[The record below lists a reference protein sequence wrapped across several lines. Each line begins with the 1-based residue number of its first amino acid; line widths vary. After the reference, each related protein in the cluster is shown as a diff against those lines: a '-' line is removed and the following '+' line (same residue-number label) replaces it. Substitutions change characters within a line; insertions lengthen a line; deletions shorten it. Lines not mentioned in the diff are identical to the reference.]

1 MSIDQSKIRNF
12 CIIAHIDHG
21 KSTLADRIIEK
32 TGTLTSREMQAQ
44 VLDNMDLE
52 RERGITIKSQAVRI
66 IYQAKDGEEYI
77 FNLIDTPGHVD
88 FNYEVSRSLA
98 ACDGAILVVDA
109 AQGVEAQTLANVY
122 LALDHDLDVLPVIN
136 KIDLPSARPEEVA
149 QEIED
154 VIGIEAM
161 DAPRISAK
169 TGLNIEEVL
178 EQIVTK
184 IPAPAG
190 DPKAPL
196 KALIFDA
203 LYDSY
208 KGVIVFC
215 RIKEGTV
222 KVGTKIKMMATGAE
236 DLVTEVG
243 YFGAGQFI
251 PCDELSAGMVGY
263 ITASIKNVKDT
274 RVGDTITDA
283 AEPITPE
290 KQAEIERWLAS
301 QPKHQPADSVTEK
314 RSNLLI
320 VFAESLES
328 WVLEKKVDGK
338 EITPCL
344 NRLLKEKSTLYAP
357 NVLTQVKGGR
367 SIDAQLMICSGLLPL
382 MSGTYSSLYYDNT
395 FYTLQKA
402 MRWLKHSRSYL
413 LTIDK
418 VSTWN
423 QGAVARS
430 FGTDTIISYHDF
442 KMTEAFGTHKRIGD
456 ASFFKQCREKIE
468 RGEVWKPGE
477 SVYMQFVTYSGHA
490 PFKLPNHLRT
500 ITFPASIPEKAADYM
515 TTAHYTDK
523 AIGDFVAYLKTLP
536 QYKETIVVIV
546 GDHEGLASY
555 RQELVGN
562 PACRGLVSDKQLT
575 PFIVLN
581 SPVGMRY
588 DKFMGQID
596 IYPTLL
602 NLMQLD
608 AYRWHG
614 LGQSILD
621 PRKQGVAVGSV
632 MNVEGTGSDKEV
644 ERLKEAHTVSDY
656 MLRYDWLKRLD

>member
-1 MSIDQSKIRNF
+1 MRQQLWDKTAIIFAVGIFLTFVAFDVIWCMDTTFASFSFFETYATK
-12 CIIAHIDHG
+12 IIA
-21 KSTLADRIIEK
+21 TLALA
-32 TGTLTSREMQAQ
+32 GVYALTRCRWAQ
-44 VLDNMDLE
+44 
-52 RERGITIKSQAVRI
+52 I
-66 IYQAKDGEEYI
+66 
-77 FNLIDTPGHVD
+77 
-88 FNYEVSRSLA
+88 
-98 ACDGAILVVDA
+98 VVM
-109 AQGVEAQTLANVY
+109 
-122 LALDHDLDVLPVIN
+122 ALLDVLLVANLMYFRTYYSAIPASSYLEAGNLADFKASVTDSLRWADIV
-136 KIDLPSARPEEVA
+136 LPLITIATAVMAFRYKTTKRQPLTAVLKWWAAPLAGFALLLTGVNLCKGGFHKSLRSVRQSAYLCSA
-149 QEIED
+149 
-154 VIGIEAM
+154 
-161 DAPRISAK
+161 DAP
-169 TGLNIEEVL
+169 
-178 EQIVTK
+178 
-184 IPAPAG
+184 
-190 DPKAPL
+190 
-196 KALIFDA
+196 IFSVFGCIW
-203 LYDSY
+203 YD
-208 KGVIVFC
+208 
-215 RIKEGTV
+215 
-222 KVGTKIKMMATGAE
+222 
-236 DLVTEVG
+236 
-243 YFGAGQFI
+243 
-251 PCDELSAGMVGY
+251 
-263 ITASIKNVKDT
+263 
-274 RVGDTITDA
+274 ITDA

-301 QPKHQPADSVTEK
+301 QPKHQPANSVTEK

-328 WVLEKKVDGK
+328 WVLEKKVNGK

-402 MRWLKHSRSYL
+402 MRGLKHSRSYL

-423 QGAVARS
+423 QGAVSRS

-456 ASFFKQCREKIE
+456 ASFFQQCREKIE

-490 PFKLPNHLRT
+490 PFKLPDHLRT

>member
-1 MSIDQSKIRNF
+1 MRQQLWDKTSIVFAVGIFLTFVAFDVIWCMDTTFASFSFFETYATK
-12 CIIAHIDHG
+12 IIA
-21 KSTLADRIIEK
+21 TLVLA
-32 TGTLTSREMQAQ
+32 GVYALTRCRWAQ
-44 VLDNMDLE
+44 
-52 RERGITIKSQAVRI
+52 I
-66 IYQAKDGEEYI
+66 
-77 FNLIDTPGHVD
+77 
-88 FNYEVSRSLA
+88 
-98 ACDGAILVVDA
+98 VVM
-109 AQGVEAQTLANVY
+109 
-122 LALDHDLDVLPVIN
+122 ALLDVLLVANLMYFRTYYSAIPASSYLEAGNLADFKASVTDSLRWADIV
-136 KIDLPSARPEEVA
+136 LPLITIATAVMAFRYKTTKRQPLTAVLKWWAAPLAGFALLLTGVNLCKGGFHKSLRSVRQSAYLCSA
-149 QEIED
+149 
-154 VIGIEAM
+154 
-161 DAPRISAK
+161 DAP
-169 TGLNIEEVL
+169 
-178 EQIVTK
+178 
-184 IPAPAG
+184 
-190 DPKAPL
+190 
-196 KALIFDA
+196 IFSVFGCIW
-203 LYDSY
+203 YD
-208 KGVIVFC
+208 
-215 RIKEGTV
+215 
-222 KVGTKIKMMATGAE
+222 
-236 DLVTEVG
+236 
-243 YFGAGQFI
+243 
-251 PCDELSAGMVGY
+251 
-263 ITASIKNVKDT
+263 
-274 RVGDTITDA
+274 ITDA

-402 MRWLKHSRSYL
+402 MRGLKHSRSYL

-456 ASFFKQCREKIE
+456 ASFFQQCREKIE

-490 PFKLPNHLRT
+490 PFKLPDHLRT

-632 MNVEGTGSDKEV
+632 MNVEGSGSDKEV

>member
-1 MSIDQSKIRNF
+1 MRQQLWDKTAIIFAVGIFLTFVAFDVIWCMDTTFASFSFFETYATK
-12 CIIAHIDHG
+12 IIA
-21 KSTLADRIIEK
+21 TLALA
-32 TGTLTSREMQAQ
+32 GVYALTRCRWAQ
-44 VLDNMDLE
+44 
-52 RERGITIKSQAVRI
+52 I
-66 IYQAKDGEEYI
+66 
-77 FNLIDTPGHVD
+77 
-88 FNYEVSRSLA
+88 
-98 ACDGAILVVDA
+98 VVM
-109 AQGVEAQTLANVY
+109 
-122 LALDHDLDVLPVIN
+122 ALLDVLLVANLMYFRTYYSAIPASSYLEAGNLADFKASVTDSLRWADIV
-136 KIDLPSARPEEVA
+136 LPLITIATAVMAFRYKTAKRQPLTAVLKWWAAPLAGFALLLTGVNLCKGGFHKSLRSVRQSAYLCSA
-149 QEIED
+149 
-154 VIGIEAM
+154 
-161 DAPRISAK
+161 DAP
-169 TGLNIEEVL
+169 
-178 EQIVTK
+178 
-184 IPAPAG
+184 
-190 DPKAPL
+190 
-196 KALIFDA
+196 IFSVFGCIW
-203 LYDSY
+203 YD
-208 KGVIVFC
+208 
-215 RIKEGTV
+215 
-222 KVGTKIKMMATGAE
+222 
-236 DLVTEVG
+236 
-243 YFGAGQFI
+243 
-251 PCDELSAGMVGY
+251 
-263 ITASIKNVKDT
+263 
-274 RVGDTITDA
+274 ITDA

-402 MRWLKHSRSYL
+402 MRGLKHSRSYL

-456 ASFFKQCREKIE
+456 ASFFQQCQEKIE

-490 PFKLPNHLRT
+490 PFKLPDHLRT

-562 PACRGLVSDKQLT
+562 PACHGLVSDKQLT

-621 PRKQGVAVGSV
+621 PCKQGVAVGSV

>member
-1 MSIDQSKIRNF
+1 MRQQLWDKTAIIFAVGIFLTFVAFDVIWCMDTTFASFSFFETYATK
-12 CIIAHIDHG
+12 IIA
-21 KSTLADRIIEK
+21 TLALA
-32 TGTLTSREMQAQ
+32 GVYALTRCRWAQ
-44 VLDNMDLE
+44 
-52 RERGITIKSQAVRI
+52 I
-66 IYQAKDGEEYI
+66 
-77 FNLIDTPGHVD
+77 
-88 FNYEVSRSLA
+88 
-98 ACDGAILVVDA
+98 VVM
-109 AQGVEAQTLANVY
+109 
-122 LALDHDLDVLPVIN
+122 ALLDVLLVANLMYFRTYYSAIPASSYLEAGNLADFKASVTDSLRWADIV
-136 KIDLPSARPEEVA
+136 LPLITIATAVMAFRYKTTKRQPLTAVLKWWAAPLAGFALLLTGVNLCKGGFHKSLRSVRQSAYLCSA
-149 QEIED
+149 
-154 VIGIEAM
+154 
-161 DAPRISAK
+161 DAP
-169 TGLNIEEVL
+169 
-178 EQIVTK
+178 
-184 IPAPAG
+184 
-190 DPKAPL
+190 
-196 KALIFDA
+196 IFSVFGCIW
-203 LYDSY
+203 YD
-208 KGVIVFC
+208 
-215 RIKEGTV
+215 
-222 KVGTKIKMMATGAE
+222 
-236 DLVTEVG
+236 
-243 YFGAGQFI
+243 
-251 PCDELSAGMVGY
+251 
-263 ITASIKNVKDT
+263 
-274 RVGDTITDA
+274 ITDA

-301 QPKHQPADSVTEK
+301 QPKHQPADSITEK

-402 MRWLKHSRSYL
+402 MRGLKHSRSYL

-456 ASFFKQCREKIE
+456 ASFFQQCREKIE

-490 PFKLPNHLRT
+490 PFKLPDHLRT

>member
-1 MSIDQSKIRNF
+1 MRQQLWDKTAIIFAVGIFLTFVAFDVIWCMDTTFASFSFFETYATK
-12 CIIAHIDHG
+12 IIA
-21 KSTLADRIIEK
+21 TLALA
-32 TGTLTSREMQAQ
+32 GVYALTRSRWAQ
-44 VLDNMDLE
+44 
-52 RERGITIKSQAVRI
+52 I
-66 IYQAKDGEEYI
+66 
-77 FNLIDTPGHVD
+77 
-88 FNYEVSRSLA
+88 
-98 ACDGAILVVDA
+98 VVM
-109 AQGVEAQTLANVY
+109 
-122 LALDHDLDVLPVIN
+122 ALLDVLMVANLMYFRTYYSAIPASSYLEAGNLADFKASVTDSLRWADIV
-136 KIDLPSARPEEVA
+136 LPLITIATAVMAFRSKTTKRQPLTAVLKWWAAPLAGFALLLTGVNLCKGGFHKSLRSVRQSAYLCSA
-149 QEIED
+149 
-154 VIGIEAM
+154 
-161 DAPRISAK
+161 DAP
-169 TGLNIEEVL
+169 
-178 EQIVTK
+178 
-184 IPAPAG
+184 
-190 DPKAPL
+190 
-196 KALIFDA
+196 IFSVFGCIW
-203 LYDSY
+203 YD
-208 KGVIVFC
+208 
-215 RIKEGTV
+215 
-222 KVGTKIKMMATGAE
+222 
-236 DLVTEVG
+236 
-243 YFGAGQFI
+243 
-251 PCDELSAGMVGY
+251 
-263 ITASIKNVKDT
+263 
-274 RVGDTITDA
+274 ITDA

-328 WVLEKKVDGK
+328 WVLEKEVDGK

-402 MRWLKHSRSYL
+402 MRGLKHSRSYL

-456 ASFFKQCREKIE
+456 ASFFQQCREKIE

-490 PFKLPNHLRT
+490 PFKLPDHLRT

-581 SPVGMRY
+581 SPVGMHY

-644 ERLKEAHTVSDY
+644 ERLKEAHSVSDY

>member
-1 MSIDQSKIRNF
+1 MRQQLWDKTAIVFAVGIFLTFVAFDVIWCMDTTFASFSFFETYATK
-12 CIIAHIDHG
+12 IIA
-21 KSTLADRIIEK
+21 TLALV
-32 TGTLTSREMQAQ
+32 GVYALTRCRWAQ
-44 VLDNMDLE
+44 
-52 RERGITIKSQAVRI
+52 I
-66 IYQAKDGEEYI
+66 
-77 FNLIDTPGHVD
+77 
-88 FNYEVSRSLA
+88 
-98 ACDGAILVVDA
+98 VVM
-109 AQGVEAQTLANVY
+109 
-122 LALDHDLDVLPVIN
+122 ALLDVLLVAN
-136 KIDLPSARPEEVA
+136 LMYFRTYYSAIPA
-149 QEIED
+149 SSYL
-154 VIGIEAM
+154 EAGNLADFKASVTDSLRWADIVLLLISIATAVM
-161 DAPRISAK
+161 AFRYKTTKRQPLTAVLKWWAAPLAGFALLLTGVNLCKGGFHKSLRSVRQSAYLCSADAP
-169 TGLNIEEVL
+169 
-178 EQIVTK
+178 
-184 IPAPAG
+184 
-190 DPKAPL
+190 
-196 KALIFDA
+196 IFSVFGCIW
-203 LYDSY
+203 YD
-208 KGVIVFC
+208 
-215 RIKEGTV
+215 
-222 KVGTKIKMMATGAE
+222 
-236 DLVTEVG
+236 
-243 YFGAGQFI
+243 
-251 PCDELSAGMVGY
+251 
-263 ITASIKNVKDT
+263 
-274 RVGDTITDA
+274 ITDA

-290 KQAEIERWLAS
+290 KQVEIERWLAS

-402 MRWLKHSRSYL
+402 MRGLKHSRSYL

-430 FGTDTIISYHDF
+430 FGTDTTISYHDF

-456 ASFFKQCREKIE
+456 ASFFQQCREKIE

-490 PFKLPNHLRT
+490 PFKLPDHLRT

-562 PACRGLVSDKQLT
+562 PACHGLVSDKQLT

-644 ERLKEAHTVSDY
+644 ERLKEAHSVSDY

>member
-1 MSIDQSKIRNF
+1 MRQQLWDKTAIIFAVGIFLTFVAFDVIWCMDTTFASFSFFETYATK
-12 CIIAHIDHG
+12 IIA
-21 KSTLADRIIEK
+21 TLALA
-32 TGTLTSREMQAQ
+32 GVYALTRCRWAQ
-44 VLDNMDLE
+44 
-52 RERGITIKSQAVRI
+52 I
-66 IYQAKDGEEYI
+66 
-77 FNLIDTPGHVD
+77 
-88 FNYEVSRSLA
+88 
-98 ACDGAILVVDA
+98 VVM
-109 AQGVEAQTLANVY
+109 
-122 LALDHDLDVLPVIN
+122 ALLDVLLVANLMYFRTYYSAIPASSYLEAGNLADFKASVTDSLRWADIV
-136 KIDLPSARPEEVA
+136 LPLITIATAVMAFRYKTTKRQPLTAVLKWWAAPLAGFALLLTGVNLCKGGFHKSLRSVRQSAYLCSA
-149 QEIED
+149 
-154 VIGIEAM
+154 
-161 DAPRISAK
+161 DAP
-169 TGLNIEEVL
+169 
-178 EQIVTK
+178 
-184 IPAPAG
+184 
-190 DPKAPL
+190 
-196 KALIFDA
+196 IFSVFGCIW
-203 LYDSY
+203 YD
-208 KGVIVFC
+208 
-215 RIKEGTV
+215 
-222 KVGTKIKMMATGAE
+222 
-236 DLVTEVG
+236 
-243 YFGAGQFI
+243 
-251 PCDELSAGMVGY
+251 
-263 ITASIKNVKDT
+263 
-274 RVGDTITDA
+274 ITDA

-382 MSGTYSSLYYDNT
+382 MSGTYSSLYYGNT

-402 MRWLKHSRSYL
+402 MRGLKHSRSYL

-456 ASFFKQCREKIE
+456 ASFFQQCREKIE

-490 PFKLPNHLRT
+490 PFKLPDHLRT

>member
-1 MSIDQSKIRNF
+1 MRQQLWDKTAIIFAVGIFLTFVAFDVIWCMDTTFASFSFFETYATK
-12 CIIAHIDHG
+12 IIA
-21 KSTLADRIIEK
+21 TLALA
-32 TGTLTSREMQAQ
+32 GVYALTRCRWAQ
-44 VLDNMDLE
+44 
-52 RERGITIKSQAVRI
+52 I
-66 IYQAKDGEEYI
+66 
-77 FNLIDTPGHVD
+77 
-88 FNYEVSRSLA
+88 
-98 ACDGAILVVDA
+98 VVM
-109 AQGVEAQTLANVY
+109 
-122 LALDHDLDVLPVIN
+122 ALLDVLLVANLMYFRTYYSAIPASSYLEAGNLADFKASVTDSLRWADIV
-136 KIDLPSARPEEVA
+136 LPLITIATAVMAFRYKTTKRQPLTAVLKWWAAPLAGFALLLTGVNLCKGGFHKSLRSVRQSAYLCSA
-149 QEIED
+149 
-154 VIGIEAM
+154 
-161 DAPRISAK
+161 DAP
-169 TGLNIEEVL
+169 
-178 EQIVTK
+178 
-184 IPAPAG
+184 
-190 DPKAPL
+190 
-196 KALIFDA
+196 IFSVFGCIW
-203 LYDSY
+203 YD
-208 KGVIVFC
+208 
-215 RIKEGTV
+215 
-222 KVGTKIKMMATGAE
+222 
-236 DLVTEVG
+236 
-243 YFGAGQFI
+243 
-251 PCDELSAGMVGY
+251 
-263 ITASIKNVKDT
+263 
-274 RVGDTITDA
+274 ITDA

-402 MRWLKHSRSYL
+402 MRGLKHSRSYL

-456 ASFFKQCREKIE
+456 ASFFQQCREKIE

-490 PFKLPNHLRT
+490 PFKLPDHLRT

-588 DKFMGQID
+588 DKFLGQID

-602 NLMQLD
+602 DLMQLD

>member
-1 MSIDQSKIRNF
+1 MRQQLWDKTAIIFAVGIFLTFVAFDVIWCMDTTFASFSFFETYATK
-12 CIIAHIDHG
+12 IIA
-21 KSTLADRIIEK
+21 TLALA
-32 TGTLTSREMQAQ
+32 GVYALTRCRWAQ
-44 VLDNMDLE
+44 
-52 RERGITIKSQAVRI
+52 I
-66 IYQAKDGEEYI
+66 
-77 FNLIDTPGHVD
+77 
-88 FNYEVSRSLA
+88 
-98 ACDGAILVVDA
+98 VVM
-109 AQGVEAQTLANVY
+109 
-122 LALDHDLDVLPVIN
+122 ALLDVLLVANLMYFRTYYSAIPASSYLEAGNLADFKASVTDSLRWADIV
-136 KIDLPSARPEEVA
+136 LPLITIATAVMAFRYKTTKRQPLTAVLKWWAAPLAGFALLLTGVNLCKGGFHKSLRSVRQSAYLCSA
-149 QEIED
+149 
-154 VIGIEAM
+154 
-161 DAPRISAK
+161 DAP
-169 TGLNIEEVL
+169 
-178 EQIVTK
+178 
-184 IPAPAG
+184 
-190 DPKAPL
+190 
-196 KALIFDA
+196 IFSVFGCIW
-203 LYDSY
+203 YD
-208 KGVIVFC
+208 
-215 RIKEGTV
+215 
-222 KVGTKIKMMATGAE
+222 
-236 DLVTEVG
+236 
-243 YFGAGQFI
+243 
-251 PCDELSAGMVGY
+251 
-263 ITASIKNVKDT
+263 
-274 RVGDTITDA
+274 ITDA

-402 MRWLKHSRSYL
+402 MRGLKHSRSYL

-430 FGTDTIISYHDF
+430 FGTDTIISYHD
-442 KMTEAFGTHKRIGD
+442 KRIGD
-456 ASFFKQCREKIE
+456 ASFFQQCREKIE

-490 PFKLPNHLRT
+490 PFKLPDHLRT

>member
-1 MSIDQSKIRNF
+1 MRQQLWDKTAITFAVGIFLTFVAFDVIWCMDTTFASFSFFETYATK
-12 CIIAHIDHG
+12 IIA
-21 KSTLADRIIEK
+21 TLALA
-32 TGTLTSREMQAQ
+32 GVYALTRCRWAQ
-44 VLDNMDLE
+44 
-52 RERGITIKSQAVRI
+52 I
-66 IYQAKDGEEYI
+66 
-77 FNLIDTPGHVD
+77 
-88 FNYEVSRSLA
+88 
-98 ACDGAILVVDA
+98 VVM
-109 AQGVEAQTLANVY
+109 
-122 LALDHDLDVLPVIN
+122 ALLDVLLVANLMYFRTYYSAIPASSYLEAGNLADFKASVTDSLRWADIV
-136 KIDLPSARPEEVA
+136 LPLITIATAVMAFRPKATKRQPLTAVLKWWAAPLAGFALLLTGVNLCKGGFHKSLRSVRQSAYLCSA
-149 QEIED
+149 
-154 VIGIEAM
+154 
-161 DAPRISAK
+161 DAP
-169 TGLNIEEVL
+169 
-178 EQIVTK
+178 
-184 IPAPAG
+184 
-190 DPKAPL
+190 
-196 KALIFDA
+196 IFSVFGCIW
-203 LYDSY
+203 YD
-208 KGVIVFC
+208 
-215 RIKEGTV
+215 
-222 KVGTKIKMMATGAE
+222 
-236 DLVTEVG
+236 
-243 YFGAGQFI
+243 
-251 PCDELSAGMVGY
+251 
-263 ITASIKNVKDT
+263 
-274 RVGDTITDA
+274 ITDA

-402 MRWLKHSRSYL
+402 MRGLKHSRSYL

-456 ASFFKQCREKIE
+456 ASFFQQCREKIE

-490 PFKLPNHLRT
+490 PFKLPDHLRT

-555 RQELVGN
+555 RQELVEN

>member
-1 MSIDQSKIRNF
+1 MKQQLWDKTAIIFAVGIFLTFVAFDVIWCMDTTFASFSFFETYATK
-12 CIIAHIDHG
+12 IIA
-21 KSTLADRIIEK
+21 TLALA
-32 TGTLTSREMQAQ
+32 GVYALTRCRWAQ
-44 VLDNMDLE
+44 
-52 RERGITIKSQAVRI
+52 I
-66 IYQAKDGEEYI
+66 
-77 FNLIDTPGHVD
+77 
-88 FNYEVSRSLA
+88 
-98 ACDGAILVVDA
+98 VVM
-109 AQGVEAQTLANVY
+109 
-122 LALDHDLDVLPVIN
+122 ALLDVLLVANLMYFRTYYSAIPASSYLEAGNLADFKASVTDSLRWADIV
-136 KIDLPSARPEEVA
+136 LPLITIATAVMAFRYKTTKRQALTAVLKWWAAPLAGFALLLTGVNLCKGGFHKSLRSVRQSAYLCSA
-149 QEIED
+149 
-154 VIGIEAM
+154 
-161 DAPRISAK
+161 DAP
-169 TGLNIEEVL
+169 
-178 EQIVTK
+178 
-184 IPAPAG
+184 
-190 DPKAPL
+190 
-196 KALIFDA
+196 IFSVFGCIW
-203 LYDSY
+203 YD
-208 KGVIVFC
+208 
-215 RIKEGTV
+215 
-222 KVGTKIKMMATGAE
+222 
-236 DLVTEVG
+236 
-243 YFGAGQFI
+243 
-251 PCDELSAGMVGY
+251 
-263 ITASIKNVKDT
+263 
-274 RVGDTITDA
+274 ITDA

-402 MRWLKHSRSYL
+402 MRGLKHSRSYL

-456 ASFFKQCREKIE
+456 ASFFQQCREKIE

-490 PFKLPNHLRT
+490 PFKLPDHLRT

>member
-1 MSIDQSKIRNF
+1 MRQQLWDKTAIIFAVGIFLTFVAFDVIWCMDTTFASFSFFETYATK
-12 CIIAHIDHG
+12 IIA
-21 KSTLADRIIEK
+21 TLALA
-32 TGTLTSREMQAQ
+32 GVYALTRCRWAQ
-44 VLDNMDLE
+44 
-52 RERGITIKSQAVRI
+52 I
-66 IYQAKDGEEYI
+66 
-77 FNLIDTPGHVD
+77 
-88 FNYEVSRSLA
+88 
-98 ACDGAILVVDA
+98 VVM
-109 AQGVEAQTLANVY
+109 
-122 LALDHDLDVLPVIN
+122 ALLDVLLVAN
-136 KIDLPSARPEEVA
+136 LMYFRTYYSAIPA
-149 QEIED
+149 SSYL
-154 VIGIEAM
+154 EAGNLADFKASVTDSLRWADIVM
-161 DAPRISAK
+161 PLITIATAVMAFRYKTTKRQPLTAVLKWWAAPLAGFALLLTGVNLCKGGFHKSLRSVRQSAYLCSADAP
-169 TGLNIEEVL
+169 
-178 EQIVTK
+178 
-184 IPAPAG
+184 
-190 DPKAPL
+190 
-196 KALIFDA
+196 IFSVFGCIW
-203 LYDSY
+203 YD
-208 KGVIVFC
+208 
-215 RIKEGTV
+215 
-222 KVGTKIKMMATGAE
+222 
-236 DLVTEVG
+236 
-243 YFGAGQFI
+243 
-251 PCDELSAGMVGY
+251 
-263 ITASIKNVKDT
+263 
-274 RVGDTITDA
+274 ITDA

-402 MRWLKHSRSYL
+402 MRGLKHSRSYL

-456 ASFFKQCREKIE
+456 ASFFQQCREKIE
-468 RGEVWKPGE
+468 CGEVWKPGE

-490 PFKLPNHLRT
+490 PFKLPDHLRT
-500 ITFPASIPEKAADYM
+500 ITFPASIPEKVADYM

-581 SPVGMRY
+581 SPVGMRH

>member
-1 MSIDQSKIRNF
+1 MRQQLWDKTAIIFAVGIFLTFVAFDVIWCMDTTFASFSFFETYATK
-12 CIIAHIDHG
+12 IIA
-21 KSTLADRIIEK
+21 TLALA
-32 TGTLTSREMQAQ
+32 GVYALTRSRWAQ
-44 VLDNMDLE
+44 
-52 RERGITIKSQAVRI
+52 I
-66 IYQAKDGEEYI
+66 
-77 FNLIDTPGHVD
+77 
-88 FNYEVSRSLA
+88 
-98 ACDGAILVVDA
+98 VVM
-109 AQGVEAQTLANVY
+109 
-122 LALDHDLDVLPVIN
+122 ALLDVLLVANLMYFRTYYSAIPASSYLEAGNLADFKASVTDSLRWADIV
-136 KIDLPSARPEEVA
+136 LPLITIATAVMAFRSKTTKRQPLTAVLKWWAAPLAGFALLLTGVNLCKGGFHKSLCSVRQSAYLCSA
-149 QEIED
+149 
-154 VIGIEAM
+154 
-161 DAPRISAK
+161 DAP
-169 TGLNIEEVL
+169 
-178 EQIVTK
+178 
-184 IPAPAG
+184 
-190 DPKAPL
+190 
-196 KALIFDA
+196 IFSVFGCIW
-203 LYDSY
+203 YD
-208 KGVIVFC
+208 
-215 RIKEGTV
+215 
-222 KVGTKIKMMATGAE
+222 
-236 DLVTEVG
+236 
-243 YFGAGQFI
+243 
-251 PCDELSAGMVGY
+251 
-263 ITASIKNVKDT
+263 
-274 RVGDTITDA
+274 ITDA

-344 NRLLKEKSTLYAP
+344 NSLLKEKSTLYAP

-367 SIDAQLMICSGLLPL
+367 SIDAQLIICSGLLPL

-402 MRWLKHSRSYL
+402 MRGLKHSRSYL

-456 ASFFKQCREKIE
+456 ASFFQQCREKIE

-490 PFKLPNHLRT
+490 PFKLPDHLRT

>member
-1 MSIDQSKIRNF
+1 MRQQLWDKTAIIFAVGIFLTFVAFDVIWCMDTTFASFSFFETYATK
-12 CIIAHIDHG
+12 IIA
-21 KSTLADRIIEK
+21 TLALA
-32 TGTLTSREMQAQ
+32 GVYALTRCRWAQ
-44 VLDNMDLE
+44 
-52 RERGITIKSQAVRI
+52 I
-66 IYQAKDGEEYI
+66 
-77 FNLIDTPGHVD
+77 
-88 FNYEVSRSLA
+88 
-98 ACDGAILVVDA
+98 VVM
-109 AQGVEAQTLANVY
+109 
-122 LALDHDLDVLPVIN
+122 ALLDVLLVANLMYFRTYYSAIPASSYLEAGNLADFKASVTDSLRWADIV
-136 KIDLPSARPEEVA
+136 LPLITIATAVMAFRYKTTKRQPLTAVLKWWAAPLAGFALLLTGVNLCKGGFHKSLRSVRQSAYLCSA
-149 QEIED
+149 
-154 VIGIEAM
+154 
-161 DAPRISAK
+161 DAP
-169 TGLNIEEVL
+169 
-178 EQIVTK
+178 
-184 IPAPAG
+184 
-190 DPKAPL
+190 
-196 KALIFDA
+196 IFSVFGCIW
-203 LYDSY
+203 YD
-208 KGVIVFC
+208 
-215 RIKEGTV
+215 
-222 KVGTKIKMMATGAE
+222 
-236 DLVTEVG
+236 
-243 YFGAGQFI
+243 
-251 PCDELSAGMVGY
+251 
-263 ITASIKNVKDT
+263 
-274 RVGDTITDA
+274 ITDA

-402 MRWLKHSRSYL
+402 MRGLKHSRSYL

-456 ASFFKQCREKIE
+456 ASFFQQCREKIE

-490 PFKLPNHLRT
+490 PFKLPDHLRT

-562 PACRGLVSDKQLT
+562 PACRRLVSDKQLT

>member
-1 MSIDQSKIRNF
+1 MRQQLWDKTAIIFAVGIFLTFVAFDVIWCMDTTFASFSFFETYATK
-12 CIIAHIDHG
+12 IIA
-21 KSTLADRIIEK
+21 TLALA
-32 TGTLTSREMQAQ
+32 GVYALTRCRWAQ
-44 VLDNMDLE
+44 
-52 RERGITIKSQAVRI
+52 I
-66 IYQAKDGEEYI
+66 
-77 FNLIDTPGHVD
+77 
-88 FNYEVSRSLA
+88 
-98 ACDGAILVVDA
+98 VVM
-109 AQGVEAQTLANVY
+109 
-122 LALDHDLDVLPVIN
+122 ALLDVLLVANLMYFRTYYSAIPASSYLEAGNLADFKASVTDSLRWADIV
-136 KIDLPSARPEEVA
+136 LPLITIATAVMAFRYKTTKRQPLTAVLKWWAAPLAGFALLLTGVNLCKGGFHKSLRSVRQSAYLCSA
-149 QEIED
+149 
-154 VIGIEAM
+154 
-161 DAPRISAK
+161 DAP
-169 TGLNIEEVL
+169 
-178 EQIVTK
+178 
-184 IPAPAG
+184 
-190 DPKAPL
+190 
-196 KALIFDA
+196 IFSVFGCIW
-203 LYDSY
+203 YD
-208 KGVIVFC
+208 
-215 RIKEGTV
+215 
-222 KVGTKIKMMATGAE
+222 
-236 DLVTEVG
+236 
-243 YFGAGQFI
+243 
-251 PCDELSAGMVGY
+251 
-263 ITASIKNVKDT
+263 
-274 RVGDTITDA
+274 ITDA

-328 WVLEKKVDGK
+328 WVLEKKVNGK

-395 FYTLQKA
+395 FYTIQKA
-402 MRWLKHSRSYL
+402 MRGLKHSRSYL

-456 ASFFKQCREKIE
+456 ASFFQQCREKIE

-490 PFKLPNHLRT
+490 PFKLPDHLRT

-555 RQELVGN
+555 RQELVDN

-581 SPVGMRY
+581 SPIGMRY

>member
-1 MSIDQSKIRNF
+1 MRQQLWDKTAIIFAVGIFLTFVAFDVIWCMDTTFASFSFFETYATK
-12 CIIAHIDHG
+12 IIA
-21 KSTLADRIIEK
+21 TLALA
-32 TGTLTSREMQAQ
+32 GVYALTRCRWAQ
-44 VLDNMDLE
+44 
-52 RERGITIKSQAVRI
+52 I
-66 IYQAKDGEEYI
+66 
-77 FNLIDTPGHVD
+77 
-88 FNYEVSRSLA
+88 
-98 ACDGAILVVDA
+98 VVM
-109 AQGVEAQTLANVY
+109 
-122 LALDHDLDVLPVIN
+122 ALLDVLLVANLMYFRTYYSAIPASSYLEAGNLADFKASVTDSLRWADIV
-136 KIDLPSARPEEVA
+136 LPLITIATAVMAFRYKTTKRQPLTAVLKWWAAPLAGFALLLTGVNLCKGGFHKSLRSVRQSAYLCSA
-149 QEIED
+149 
-154 VIGIEAM
+154 
-161 DAPRISAK
+161 DAP
-169 TGLNIEEVL
+169 
-178 EQIVTK
+178 
-184 IPAPAG
+184 
-190 DPKAPL
+190 
-196 KALIFDA
+196 IFSVFGCIW
-203 LYDSY
+203 YD
-208 KGVIVFC
+208 
-215 RIKEGTV
+215 
-222 KVGTKIKMMATGAE
+222 
-236 DLVTEVG
+236 
-243 YFGAGQFI
+243 
-251 PCDELSAGMVGY
+251 
-263 ITASIKNVKDT
+263 
-274 RVGDTITDA
+274 ITDA

-301 QPKHQPADSVTEK
+301 QPKHQPADSITEK

-402 MRWLKHSRSYL
+402 MRGLKHSRSYL

-456 ASFFKQCREKIE
+456 ASFFQQCREKIE

-477 SVYMQFVTYSGHA
+477 SVYMQFITYSGHA
-490 PFKLPNHLRT
+490 PFKLPDHLRT

>member
-1 MSIDQSKIRNF
+1 MRQQLWDKTAIIFAVGIFLTFVAFDVIWCMDTTFASFSFFETYATK
-12 CIIAHIDHG
+12 IIA
-21 KSTLADRIIEK
+21 TLALA
-32 TGTLTSREMQAQ
+32 GVYALTRCRWAQ
-44 VLDNMDLE
+44 
-52 RERGITIKSQAVRI
+52 I
-66 IYQAKDGEEYI
+66 
-77 FNLIDTPGHVD
+77 
-88 FNYEVSRSLA
+88 
-98 ACDGAILVVDA
+98 VVM
-109 AQGVEAQTLANVY
+109 
-122 LALDHDLDVLPVIN
+122 ALLDVLLVANLMYFRTYYSAIPASSYLEAGNLADFKASVTDSLRWADIV
-136 KIDLPSARPEEVA
+136 LPLITIATAVMAFRYKTTKRQPLTAVLKWWAAPLAGFALLLTGVNLCKGGFHKSLRSVRQSAYLCSA
-149 QEIED
+149 
-154 VIGIEAM
+154 
-161 DAPRISAK
+161 DAP
-169 TGLNIEEVL
+169 
-178 EQIVTK
+178 
-184 IPAPAG
+184 
-190 DPKAPL
+190 
-196 KALIFDA
+196 IFSVFGCIW
-203 LYDSY
+203 YD
-208 KGVIVFC
+208 
-215 RIKEGTV
+215 
-222 KVGTKIKMMATGAE
+222 
-236 DLVTEVG
+236 
-243 YFGAGQFI
+243 
-251 PCDELSAGMVGY
+251 
-263 ITASIKNVKDT
+263 
-274 RVGDTITDA
+274 ITDA

-382 MSGTYSSLYYDNT
+382 MSGTYSSLYDDNT

-402 MRWLKHSRSYL
+402 MRGLKHSRSYL

-456 ASFFKQCREKIE
+456 ASFFQQCREKIE

-490 PFKLPNHLRT
+490 PFKLPDHLRT

>member
-1 MSIDQSKIRNF
+1 MRQQLWDKTAIIFAVGIFLTFVAFDVIWCMDTTFASFSFFETYATK
-12 CIIAHIDHG
+12 IIA
-21 KSTLADRIIEK
+21 TLALA
-32 TGTLTSREMQAQ
+32 GVYALTRSRWAQ
-44 VLDNMDLE
+44 IVFM
-52 RERGITIKSQAVRI
+52 
-66 IYQAKDGEEYI
+66 
-77 FNLIDTPGHVD
+77 
-88 FNYEVSRSLA
+88 
-98 ACDGAILVVDA
+98 
-109 AQGVEAQTLANVY
+109 
-122 LALDHDLDVLPVIN
+122 ALLDVLLVANLMYFRTYYSAIPASSYLEADNLADFKASVTDSLRWADIV
-136 KIDLPSARPEEVA
+136 LPLITIATAVMAFRYKTTKRQPLTAVLKWWAAPLAGFALLLTGVNLCKGGFHKSLRSVRQSAYLCSA
-149 QEIED
+149 
-154 VIGIEAM
+154 
-161 DAPRISAK
+161 DAP
-169 TGLNIEEVL
+169 
-178 EQIVTK
+178 
-184 IPAPAG
+184 
-190 DPKAPL
+190 
-196 KALIFDA
+196 IFSVFGCIW
-203 LYDSY
+203 YD
-208 KGVIVFC
+208 
-215 RIKEGTV
+215 
-222 KVGTKIKMMATGAE
+222 
-236 DLVTEVG
+236 
-243 YFGAGQFI
+243 
-251 PCDELSAGMVGY
+251 
-263 ITASIKNVKDT
+263 
-274 RVGDTITDA
+274 ITDA

-290 KQAEIERWLAS
+290 KQAEIERWLTS
-301 QPKHQPADSVTEK
+301 QPEHQPADSVTEK

-402 MRWLKHSRSYL
+402 MRGLKHSRSYL

-456 ASFFKQCREKIE
+456 ASFFQQCREKIE

-490 PFKLPNHLRT
+490 PFKLPDHLRT
-500 ITFPASIPEKAADYM
+500 ITFPASIPEKAADYI

-536 QYKETIVVIV
+536 QYKKTIVVIV

>member
-1 MSIDQSKIRNF
+1 MRQQLWDKTAIVFAVGIFLTFVAFDVIWCMDTTFASFSFFETYATK
-12 CIIAHIDHG
+12 IIA
-21 KSTLADRIIEK
+21 TLALA
-32 TGTLTSREMQAQ
+32 GVYALTRCRWAQ
-44 VLDNMDLE
+44 
-52 RERGITIKSQAVRI
+52 I
-66 IYQAKDGEEYI
+66 
-77 FNLIDTPGHVD
+77 
-88 FNYEVSRSLA
+88 
-98 ACDGAILVVDA
+98 VVM
-109 AQGVEAQTLANVY
+109 
-122 LALDHDLDVLPVIN
+122 ALLDVLLVANLMYFRTYYSAILASSYLEAGN
-136 KIDLPSARPEEVA
+136 LADFKASVTDSLRWADIVLPLISIATAVMAFRYKTTKRQPLTAVLKWWAAPLAGFALLLTGVNLCKGGFHKSLRSVRQSAYLCSA
-149 QEIED
+149 
-154 VIGIEAM
+154 
-161 DAPRISAK
+161 DAP
-169 TGLNIEEVL
+169 
-178 EQIVTK
+178 
-184 IPAPAG
+184 
-190 DPKAPL
+190 
-196 KALIFDA
+196 IFSVFGCIW
-203 LYDSY
+203 YD
-208 KGVIVFC
+208 
-215 RIKEGTV
+215 
-222 KVGTKIKMMATGAE
+222 
-236 DLVTEVG
+236 
-243 YFGAGQFI
+243 
-251 PCDELSAGMVGY
+251 
-263 ITASIKNVKDT
+263 
-274 RVGDTITDA
+274 ITDA

-402 MRWLKHSRSYL
+402 MRGLKHSRSYL

-456 ASFFKQCREKIE
+456 ASFFQQCREKIE

-490 PFKLPNHLRT
+490 PFKLPDHLRT

>member
-1 MSIDQSKIRNF
+1 MRQQLWDKTAIIFAVGIFLTFVAFDVIWCMDTTFASFSFFETYATK
-12 CIIAHIDHG
+12 IIA
-21 KSTLADRIIEK
+21 TLALA
-32 TGTLTSREMQAQ
+32 GVYALTRCRWAQ
-44 VLDNMDLE
+44 
-52 RERGITIKSQAVRI
+52 I
-66 IYQAKDGEEYI
+66 
-77 FNLIDTPGHVD
+77 
-88 FNYEVSRSLA
+88 
-98 ACDGAILVVDA
+98 VVM
-109 AQGVEAQTLANVY
+109 
-122 LALDHDLDVLPVIN
+122 ALLDVLLVAN
-136 KIDLPSARPEEVA
+136 LMYFRTYYSAIPA
-149 QEIED
+149 SSYL
-154 VIGIEAM
+154 EAGNLADFKASVTDSLRWADIVM
-161 DAPRISAK
+161 PLITIATAVMAFRYKTTKRQPLTAVLKWWAAPLAGFALLLTGVNLCKGGFHKSLRSVRQSAYLCSADAP
-169 TGLNIEEVL
+169 
-178 EQIVTK
+178 
-184 IPAPAG
+184 
-190 DPKAPL
+190 
-196 KALIFDA
+196 IFSVFGCIW
-203 LYDSY
+203 YD
-208 KGVIVFC
+208 
-215 RIKEGTV
+215 
-222 KVGTKIKMMATGAE
+222 
-236 DLVTEVG
+236 
-243 YFGAGQFI
+243 
-251 PCDELSAGMVGY
+251 
-263 ITASIKNVKDT
+263 
-274 RVGDTITDA
+274 ITDA
-283 AEPITPE
+283 VEPITPE

-402 MRWLKHSRSYL
+402 MRGLKHSRSYL

-456 ASFFKQCREKIE
+456 ASFFQQCREKIE

-490 PFKLPNHLRT
+490 PFKLPDHLRT

-555 RQELVGN
+555 RQELVDN

>member
-1 MSIDQSKIRNF
+1 MRQQLWDKTAIIFAVGIFLTFVAFDVIWCMDTTFASFSFFETYATK
-12 CIIAHIDHG
+12 IIA
-21 KSTLADRIIEK
+21 TLALA
-32 TGTLTSREMQAQ
+32 GVYALTRCRWAQ
-44 VLDNMDLE
+44 
-52 RERGITIKSQAVRI
+52 I
-66 IYQAKDGEEYI
+66 
-77 FNLIDTPGHVD
+77 
-88 FNYEVSRSLA
+88 
-98 ACDGAILVVDA
+98 VVM
-109 AQGVEAQTLANVY
+109 
-122 LALDHDLDVLPVIN
+122 ALLDVLLVANLMYFRTYYSAIPASSYLEAGNLADFKASVTDSLRWADIV
-136 KIDLPSARPEEVA
+136 LPLITIATAVMAFRYKTTKRQPLTAVLKWWAAPLAGFALLLTGVNLCKGGFHKSLRSVRQSAYLCSA
-149 QEIED
+149 
-154 VIGIEAM
+154 
-161 DAPRISAK
+161 DAP
-169 TGLNIEEVL
+169 
-178 EQIVTK
+178 
-184 IPAPAG
+184 
-190 DPKAPL
+190 
-196 KALIFDA
+196 IFSIFGCIW
-203 LYDSY
+203 YD
-208 KGVIVFC
+208 
-215 RIKEGTV
+215 
-222 KVGTKIKMMATGAE
+222 
-236 DLVTEVG
+236 
-243 YFGAGQFI
+243 
-251 PCDELSAGMVGY
+251 
-263 ITASIKNVKDT
+263 
-274 RVGDTITDA
+274 ITDA

-328 WVLEKKVDGK
+328 WVLEKEVDGK

-402 MRWLKHSRSYL
+402 MRGLKHSRSYL

-456 ASFFKQCREKIE
+456 ASFFQQCREKIE
-468 RGEVWKPGE
+468 RSEVWKPGE

-490 PFKLPNHLRT
+490 PFKLPDHLRT

-555 RQELVGN
+555 RQELVSN

>member
-1 MSIDQSKIRNF
+1 MRQQLWDKTAIIFAVGIFLTFVAFDVIWCMDTTFASFSFFETYATK
-12 CIIAHIDHG
+12 IIA
-21 KSTLADRIIEK
+21 TLALA
-32 TGTLTSREMQAQ
+32 GVYALTRCRWAQ
-44 VLDNMDLE
+44 
-52 RERGITIKSQAVRI
+52 I
-66 IYQAKDGEEYI
+66 
-77 FNLIDTPGHVD
+77 
-88 FNYEVSRSLA
+88 
-98 ACDGAILVVDA
+98 VVM
-109 AQGVEAQTLANVY
+109 
-122 LALDHDLDVLPVIN
+122 ALLDVLLVANLMYFRTYYSAIPASSYLEAGNLADFKASVTDSLRWADIV
-136 KIDLPSARPEEVA
+136 LPLITIATAVMAFRYKTTKRQPLTAVLKWWAAPLAGFALLLTGVNLCKGGFHKSLRSVRQSAYLCSA
-149 QEIED
+149 
-154 VIGIEAM
+154 
-161 DAPRISAK
+161 DAP
-169 TGLNIEEVL
+169 
-178 EQIVTK
+178 
-184 IPAPAG
+184 
-190 DPKAPL
+190 
-196 KALIFDA
+196 IFSVFGCIW
-203 LYDSY
+203 YD
-208 KGVIVFC
+208 
-215 RIKEGTV
+215 
-222 KVGTKIKMMATGAE
+222 
-236 DLVTEVG
+236 
-243 YFGAGQFI
+243 
-251 PCDELSAGMVGY
+251 
-263 ITASIKNVKDT
+263 
-274 RVGDTITDA
+274 ITDA

-328 WVLEKKVDGK
+328 WVLEKKVNGK

-402 MRWLKHSRSYL
+402 MRGLKHSRSYL

-456 ASFFKQCREKIE
+456 ASFFQQCREKIE

-490 PFKLPNHLRT
+490 PFKLPDHLRT
-500 ITFPASIPEKAADYM
+500 ITFPASIPEKAADYI

-644 ERLKEAHTVSDY
+644 ERLKEAGTVSDY

>member
-1 MSIDQSKIRNF
+1 MRQQLWDKTAIIFAVGIFLTFVAFDVIWCMDTTFASFSFFETYATK
-12 CIIAHIDHG
+12 IIA
-21 KSTLADRIIEK
+21 TLALA
-32 TGTLTSREMQAQ
+32 GVYALTRCRWAQ
-44 VLDNMDLE
+44 
-52 RERGITIKSQAVRI
+52 I
-66 IYQAKDGEEYI
+66 
-77 FNLIDTPGHVD
+77 
-88 FNYEVSRSLA
+88 
-98 ACDGAILVVDA
+98 VVM
-109 AQGVEAQTLANVY
+109 
-122 LALDHDLDVLPVIN
+122 ALLDVLLVAN
-136 KIDLPSARPEEVA
+136 LMYFRTYYSAIPA
-149 QEIED
+149 SSYL
-154 VIGIEAM
+154 EAGNLADFKASVTDSLRWADIVLLLISIATAVM
-161 DAPRISAK
+161 AFRYKTTKRQPLTAVLKWWAAPLAGFALLLTGVNLCKGGFHKSLRSVRQSAYLCSADAP
-169 TGLNIEEVL
+169 
-178 EQIVTK
+178 
-184 IPAPAG
+184 
-190 DPKAPL
+190 
-196 KALIFDA
+196 IFSVFGCIW
-203 LYDSY
+203 YD
-208 KGVIVFC
+208 
-215 RIKEGTV
+215 
-222 KVGTKIKMMATGAE
+222 
-236 DLVTEVG
+236 
-243 YFGAGQFI
+243 
-251 PCDELSAGMVGY
+251 
-263 ITASIKNVKDT
+263 
-274 RVGDTITDA
+274 ITDA

-290 KQAEIERWLAS
+290 KQVEIERWLAS

-328 WVLEKKVDGK
+328 WVLEKEVDGK

-402 MRWLKHSRSYL
+402 MRGLKHSRSYL

-456 ASFFKQCREKIE
+456 ASFFQQCREKIE

-602 NLMQLD
+602 DLMQLD

>member
-1 MSIDQSKIRNF
+1 MRQQLWDKTAIIFAVGIFLTFVAFDVIWCMDTTFASFSFFETYATK
-12 CIIAHIDHG
+12 IIA
-21 KSTLADRIIEK
+21 TLALA
-32 TGTLTSREMQAQ
+32 GVYALTRCRWAQ
-44 VLDNMDLE
+44 
-52 RERGITIKSQAVRI
+52 I
-66 IYQAKDGEEYI
+66 
-77 FNLIDTPGHVD
+77 
-88 FNYEVSRSLA
+88 
-98 ACDGAILVVDA
+98 VVM
-109 AQGVEAQTLANVY
+109 
-122 LALDHDLDVLPVIN
+122 ALLDVLLVANLMYFRTYYSAIPASSYLEAGNLADFKASVTDSLRWADIV
-136 KIDLPSARPEEVA
+136 LPLITIATAVMAFRYKTTKRQPLTAVLKWWAAPLAGFALLLTGVNLCKGGFHKSLRSVRQSAYLCSA
-149 QEIED
+149 
-154 VIGIEAM
+154 
-161 DAPRISAK
+161 DAP
-169 TGLNIEEVL
+169 
-178 EQIVTK
+178 
-184 IPAPAG
+184 
-190 DPKAPL
+190 
-196 KALIFDA
+196 IFSVFGCIW
-203 LYDSY
+203 YD
-208 KGVIVFC
+208 
-215 RIKEGTV
+215 
-222 KVGTKIKMMATGAE
+222 
-236 DLVTEVG
+236 
-243 YFGAGQFI
+243 
-251 PCDELSAGMVGY
+251 
-263 ITASIKNVKDT
+263 
-274 RVGDTITDA
+274 ITDA

-402 MRWLKHSRSYL
+402 MRGLKHSRSYLL

-456 ASFFKQCREKIE
+456 ASFFQQCREKIE

-490 PFKLPNHLRT
+490 PFKLPDHLRT

>member
-1 MSIDQSKIRNF
+1 MRQQLWDKTAIIFAVGIFLTFVAFDVIWCMDTTFASFSFFETYATK
-12 CIIAHIDHG
+12 IIA
-21 KSTLADRIIEK
+21 TLALA
-32 TGTLTSREMQAQ
+32 GVYALTRCRWAQ
-44 VLDNMDLE
+44 
-52 RERGITIKSQAVRI
+52 I
-66 IYQAKDGEEYI
+66 
-77 FNLIDTPGHVD
+77 
-88 FNYEVSRSLA
+88 
-98 ACDGAILVVDA
+98 VVM
-109 AQGVEAQTLANVY
+109 
-122 LALDHDLDVLPVIN
+122 ALLDVLLVANLMYFRTYYSAIPASSYLEAGNLADFKASVTDSLRWADIV
-136 KIDLPSARPEEVA
+136 LPLITIATAVMAFRYKTTKRQPLTAVLKWWAAPLAGFALLLTGVNLCKGGFHKSLRSVRQSAYLCSA
-149 QEIED
+149 
-154 VIGIEAM
+154 
-161 DAPRISAK
+161 DAP
-169 TGLNIEEVL
+169 
-178 EQIVTK
+178 
-184 IPAPAG
+184 
-190 DPKAPL
+190 
-196 KALIFDA
+196 IFSVFGCIW
-203 LYDSY
+203 YD
-208 KGVIVFC
+208 
-215 RIKEGTV
+215 
-222 KVGTKIKMMATGAE
+222 
-236 DLVTEVG
+236 
-243 YFGAGQFI
+243 
-251 PCDELSAGMVGY
+251 
-263 ITASIKNVKDT
+263 
-274 RVGDTITDA
+274 ITDA

-357 NVLTQVKGGR
+357 NVLTQVKGER

-395 FYTLQKA
+395 FYTIQKA
-402 MRWLKHSRSYL
+402 MRGLKHSRSYL

-456 ASFFKQCREKIE
+456 ASFFQQCREKIE

-490 PFKLPNHLRT
+490 PFKLPDHLRT

-555 RQELVGN
+555 RQELVDN
-562 PACRGLVSDKQLT
+562 PVCRGLVSDKQLT

>member
-1 MSIDQSKIRNF
+1 MRQQLWDKTAIIFAVGIFLTFVAFDVIWCMDTTFASFSFFETYATK
-12 CIIAHIDHG
+12 IIA
-21 KSTLADRIIEK
+21 TLALA
-32 TGTLTSREMQAQ
+32 GVYALTRCRWAQ
-44 VLDNMDLE
+44 
-52 RERGITIKSQAVRI
+52 I
-66 IYQAKDGEEYI
+66 
-77 FNLIDTPGHVD
+77 
-88 FNYEVSRSLA
+88 
-98 ACDGAILVVDA
+98 VVM
-109 AQGVEAQTLANVY
+109 
-122 LALDHDLDVLPVIN
+122 ALLDVLLVANLMYFRTYYSAIPASSYLEAGNLADFKASVTDSLRWADIV
-136 KIDLPSARPEEVA
+136 LPLISIATAVMAFRYKTTKRQPLTAVLKWWAAPLAGFALLLTGVNLCKGGFHKSLRSVRQSAYLCSA
-149 QEIED
+149 
-154 VIGIEAM
+154 
-161 DAPRISAK
+161 DAP
-169 TGLNIEEVL
+169 
-178 EQIVTK
+178 
-184 IPAPAG
+184 
-190 DPKAPL
+190 
-196 KALIFDA
+196 IFSVFGCIW
-203 LYDSY
+203 YD
-208 KGVIVFC
+208 
-215 RIKEGTV
+215 
-222 KVGTKIKMMATGAE
+222 
-236 DLVTEVG
+236 
-243 YFGAGQFI
+243 
-251 PCDELSAGMVGY
+251 
-263 ITASIKNVKDT
+263 
-274 RVGDTITDA
+274 ITDA

-402 MRWLKHSRSYL
+402 MRGLKHSRSYL

-423 QGAVARS
+423 QGAVAHS

-456 ASFFKQCREKIE
+456 ASFFQQCREKIE

-490 PFKLPNHLRT
+490 PFKLPDHLRT

-555 RQELVGN
+555 RQELIGN

>member
-1 MSIDQSKIRNF
+1 MRQQLWDKTAIIFAVGIFLTFVAFDVIWCMDTTFASFSFFETYATK
-12 CIIAHIDHG
+12 IIA
-21 KSTLADRIIEK
+21 TLALV
-32 TGTLTSREMQAQ
+32 GVYVLTRSRWAQ
-44 VLDNMDLE
+44 
-52 RERGITIKSQAVRI
+52 I
-66 IYQAKDGEEYI
+66 
-77 FNLIDTPGHVD
+77 
-88 FNYEVSRSLA
+88 
-98 ACDGAILVVDA
+98 VVM
-109 AQGVEAQTLANVY
+109 
-122 LALDHDLDVLPVIN
+122 ALLDVLLVAN
-136 KIDLPSARPEEVA
+136 LMYFRTYYSAIPA
-149 QEIED
+149 SSYL
-154 VIGIEAM
+154 EAGNLADFKASVTDSLRWADIVLLLISIATAVM
-161 DAPRISAK
+161 AFRYKTTKRQPLAAVLKWWAAPLAGFALLLTGVNLCKGGFHKSLRSVRQSAYLCSADAP
-169 TGLNIEEVL
+169 
-178 EQIVTK
+178 
-184 IPAPAG
+184 
-190 DPKAPL
+190 
-196 KALIFDA
+196 IFSVFGCIW
-203 LYDSY
+203 YD
-208 KGVIVFC
+208 
-215 RIKEGTV
+215 
-222 KVGTKIKMMATGAE
+222 
-236 DLVTEVG
+236 
-243 YFGAGQFI
+243 
-251 PCDELSAGMVGY
+251 
-263 ITASIKNVKDT
+263 
-274 RVGDTITDA
+274 ITDA

-290 KQAEIERWLAS
+290 KQAEIEQWLAS

-328 WVLEKKVDGK
+328 WVLEKEVDGK

-402 MRWLKHSRSYL
+402 MRGLKHSRSYL

-456 ASFFKQCREKIE
+456 ASFFQQCREKIE

-490 PFKLPNHLRT
+490 PFKLPDHLRT

-562 PACRGLVSDKQLT
+562 PACHGLVSDKQLT

-656 MLRYDWLKRLD
+656 MLRYNWLKRLD

>member
-1 MSIDQSKIRNF
+1 MRQQLWDKTAIVFAVGIFLTFVAFDVIWCMDTTFASFSFFETYATK
-12 CIIAHIDHG
+12 IIA
-21 KSTLADRIIEK
+21 TLALV
-32 TGTLTSREMQAQ
+32 GVYALTRCRWAQ
-44 VLDNMDLE
+44 
-52 RERGITIKSQAVRI
+52 I
-66 IYQAKDGEEYI
+66 
-77 FNLIDTPGHVD
+77 
-88 FNYEVSRSLA
+88 
-98 ACDGAILVVDA
+98 VVM
-109 AQGVEAQTLANVY
+109 
-122 LALDHDLDVLPVIN
+122 ALLDVLLVAN
-136 KIDLPSARPEEVA
+136 LMYFRTYYSAIPA
-149 QEIED
+149 SSYL
-154 VIGIEAM
+154 EAGNLADFKASVTDSLRWADIVLLLISIATAVM
-161 DAPRISAK
+161 AFRYKTTKRQPLTAVLKWWAAPLAGFALLLTGVNLCKGGFHKSLRSVRQSAYLCSADAP
-169 TGLNIEEVL
+169 
-178 EQIVTK
+178 
-184 IPAPAG
+184 
-190 DPKAPL
+190 
-196 KALIFDA
+196 IFSVFGCIW
-203 LYDSY
+203 YD
-208 KGVIVFC
+208 
-215 RIKEGTV
+215 
-222 KVGTKIKMMATGAE
+222 
-236 DLVTEVG
+236 
-243 YFGAGQFI
+243 
-251 PCDELSAGMVGY
+251 
-263 ITASIKNVKDT
+263 
-274 RVGDTITDA
+274 ITDA

-290 KQAEIERWLAS
+290 KQVEIERWLAS

-402 MRWLKHSRSYL
+402 MRGLKHSRSYL

-456 ASFFKQCREKIE
+456 ASFFQQCREKIE

-490 PFKLPNHLRT
+490 PFKLPDHLRT

-562 PACRGLVSDKQLT
+562 PACHGLVSDKQLT

-621 PRKQGVAVGSV
+621 QRKQGVAVGSV

>member
-1 MSIDQSKIRNF
+1 MRQLLWDKTAIIFAVGIFLTFVAFDVIWCMDTTFASFSFFETYATK
-12 CIIAHIDHG
+12 IIA
-21 KSTLADRIIEK
+21 TLALA
-32 TGTLTSREMQAQ
+32 GVYALTRCRWAQ
-44 VLDNMDLE
+44 
-52 RERGITIKSQAVRI
+52 I
-66 IYQAKDGEEYI
+66 
-77 FNLIDTPGHVD
+77 
-88 FNYEVSRSLA
+88 
-98 ACDGAILVVDA
+98 VVM
-109 AQGVEAQTLANVY
+109 
-122 LALDHDLDVLPVIN
+122 ALLDVLLVANLMYFRTYYSAIPASSYLEAGNLADFKASVTDSLRWADIVLPLITIATAVIAFRYKTTKRQPLTAVLKWWAAPLAGFALLLTGVN
-136 KIDLPSARPEEVA
+136 LCKGGFHKSLRSVRQSAYLCSA
-149 QEIED
+149 
-154 VIGIEAM
+154 
-161 DAPRISAK
+161 DAP
-169 TGLNIEEVL
+169 
-178 EQIVTK
+178 
-184 IPAPAG
+184 
-190 DPKAPL
+190 
-196 KALIFDA
+196 IFSVFGCIW
-203 LYDSY
+203 YD
-208 KGVIVFC
+208 
-215 RIKEGTV
+215 
-222 KVGTKIKMMATGAE
+222 
-236 DLVTEVG
+236 
-243 YFGAGQFI
+243 
-251 PCDELSAGMVGY
+251 
-263 ITASIKNVKDT
+263 
-274 RVGDTITDA
+274 ITDA

-402 MRWLKHSRSYL
+402 MRGLKHSRSYL

-456 ASFFKQCREKIE
+456 ASFFQQCQEKIE

-490 PFKLPNHLRT
+490 PFKLPDHLRT

>member
-1 MSIDQSKIRNF
+1 MRQQLWDKTAIIFAVGIFLTFVAFDVIWCMDTTFASFSFFETYATK
-12 CIIAHIDHG
+12 IIA
-21 KSTLADRIIEK
+21 TLALV
-32 TGTLTSREMQAQ
+32 GVYVLTRSRWAQ
-44 VLDNMDLE
+44 
-52 RERGITIKSQAVRI
+52 I
-66 IYQAKDGEEYI
+66 
-77 FNLIDTPGHVD
+77 
-88 FNYEVSRSLA
+88 
-98 ACDGAILVVDA
+98 VVM
-109 AQGVEAQTLANVY
+109 
-122 LALDHDLDVLPVIN
+122 ALLDVLLVAN
-136 KIDLPSARPEEVA
+136 LMYFRTYYSAIPA
-149 QEIED
+149 SSYL
-154 VIGIEAM
+154 EAGNLADFKASVTDSLRWADIVLLLISIATAVM
-161 DAPRISAK
+161 AFRYKTTKRQPLTAVLKWWAAPLAGFALLLTGVNLCKGGFHKSLRSVRQSAYLCSADAP
-169 TGLNIEEVL
+169 
-178 EQIVTK
+178 
-184 IPAPAG
+184 
-190 DPKAPL
+190 
-196 KALIFDA
+196 IFSVFGCIW
-203 LYDSY
+203 YD
-208 KGVIVFC
+208 
-215 RIKEGTV
+215 
-222 KVGTKIKMMATGAE
+222 
-236 DLVTEVG
+236 
-243 YFGAGQFI
+243 
-251 PCDELSAGMVGY
+251 
-263 ITASIKNVKDT
+263 
-274 RVGDTITDA
+274 ITDA

-328 WVLEKKVDGK
+328 WVLEKEVDGK

-402 MRWLKHSRSYL
+402 MRGLKHSRSYL

-456 ASFFKQCREKIE
+456 ASFFQQCRETIE

-490 PFKLPNHLRT
+490 PFKLPDHLRT

-608 AYRWHG
+608 TYRWHG

-621 PRKQGVAVGSV
+621 QRKQGVAVGSV

>member
-1 MSIDQSKIRNF
+1 MRQQLWDKTAIIFAVGIFLTFVAFDVIWCMDTTFASFSFFETYATK
-12 CIIAHIDHG
+12 IIA
-21 KSTLADRIIEK
+21 TLALA
-32 TGTLTSREMQAQ
+32 GVYALTRSRWAQ
-44 VLDNMDLE
+44 
-52 RERGITIKSQAVRI
+52 I
-66 IYQAKDGEEYI
+66 
-77 FNLIDTPGHVD
+77 
-88 FNYEVSRSLA
+88 
-98 ACDGAILVVDA
+98 VVM
-109 AQGVEAQTLANVY
+109 
-122 LALDHDLDVLPVIN
+122 ALLDVLLVANLMYFRTYYSAIPASSYLEADNLADFKASVTDSLRWADIV
-136 KIDLPSARPEEVA
+136 LPLITIATAVMAFRYKTTKRQPLTAVLKWWAAPLAGFALLLTGVNLCKGGFHKSLRSVRQSAYLCSA
-149 QEIED
+149 
-154 VIGIEAM
+154 
-161 DAPRISAK
+161 DAP
-169 TGLNIEEVL
+169 
-178 EQIVTK
+178 
-184 IPAPAG
+184 
-190 DPKAPL
+190 
-196 KALIFDA
+196 IFSVFGCIW
-203 LYDSY
+203 YD
-208 KGVIVFC
+208 
-215 RIKEGTV
+215 
-222 KVGTKIKMMATGAE
+222 
-236 DLVTEVG
+236 
-243 YFGAGQFI
+243 
-251 PCDELSAGMVGY
+251 
-263 ITASIKNVKDT
+263 
-274 RVGDTITDA
+274 ITDA

-290 KQAEIERWLAS
+290 KQAEIERWLTS
-301 QPKHQPADSVTEK
+301 QPEHQPADSVTEK

-402 MRWLKHSRSYL
+402 MRGLKHSRSYL

-430 FGTDTIISYHDF
+430 FGTDTIIYYHDF

-456 ASFFKQCREKIE
+456 ASFFQQCREKIE

-490 PFKLPNHLRT
+490 PFKLPDHLRT

>member
-1 MSIDQSKIRNF
+1 MRQQLWDKTAIIFAVGIFLTFVAFDVIWCMDTTFASFSFFETYATK
-12 CIIAHIDHG
+12 IIA
-21 KSTLADRIIEK
+21 TLALV
-32 TGTLTSREMQAQ
+32 GVYVLTRSRWAQ
-44 VLDNMDLE
+44 
-52 RERGITIKSQAVRI
+52 I
-66 IYQAKDGEEYI
+66 
-77 FNLIDTPGHVD
+77 
-88 FNYEVSRSLA
+88 
-98 ACDGAILVVDA
+98 VVM
-109 AQGVEAQTLANVY
+109 
-122 LALDHDLDVLPVIN
+122 ALLDVLLVAN
-136 KIDLPSARPEEVA
+136 LMYFRTYYSAIPA
-149 QEIED
+149 SSYL
-154 VIGIEAM
+154 EAGNLADFKASVTDSLRWADIVLLLISIATAVM
-161 DAPRISAK
+161 AFRYKTTKRQPLAAVLKWWAAPLAGFALLLTGVNLCKGGFHKSLRSVRQSAYLCSADAP
-169 TGLNIEEVL
+169 
-178 EQIVTK
+178 
-184 IPAPAG
+184 
-190 DPKAPL
+190 
-196 KALIFDA
+196 IFSVFGCIW
-203 LYDSY
+203 YD
-208 KGVIVFC
+208 
-215 RIKEGTV
+215 
-222 KVGTKIKMMATGAE
+222 
-236 DLVTEVG
+236 
-243 YFGAGQFI
+243 
-251 PCDELSAGMVGY
+251 
-263 ITASIKNVKDT
+263 
-274 RVGDTITDA
+274 ITDA

-290 KQAEIERWLAS
+290 KQAEIEQWLAS

-402 MRWLKHSRSYL
+402 MRGLKHSRSYL

-456 ASFFKQCREKIE
+456 ASFFQQCREKIE

-490 PFKLPNHLRT
+490 PFKLPDHLRT

>member
-1 MSIDQSKIRNF
+1 MRQQLWDKTAIIFAVGIFLTFVAFDVIWCMDTTFASFSFFETYATK
-12 CIIAHIDHG
+12 IIA
-21 KSTLADRIIEK
+21 TLALA
-32 TGTLTSREMQAQ
+32 GVYALTRCRWAQ
-44 VLDNMDLE
+44 
-52 RERGITIKSQAVRI
+52 I
-66 IYQAKDGEEYI
+66 
-77 FNLIDTPGHVD
+77 
-88 FNYEVSRSLA
+88 
-98 ACDGAILVVDA
+98 VVM
-109 AQGVEAQTLANVY
+109 
-122 LALDHDLDVLPVIN
+122 ALLDVLLVANLMYFRTYYSAIPASSYLEAGNLADFKASVTDSLRWADIV
-136 KIDLPSARPEEVA
+136 LPLITIATAVMAFRYKTTKRQPLTAVLKWWAAPLAGFALLLTGVNLCKGGFHKSLRSVRQSAYLCSA
-149 QEIED
+149 
-154 VIGIEAM
+154 
-161 DAPRISAK
+161 DAP
-169 TGLNIEEVL
+169 
-178 EQIVTK
+178 
-184 IPAPAG
+184 
-190 DPKAPL
+190 
-196 KALIFDA
+196 IFSVFGCIW
-203 LYDSY
+203 YD
-208 KGVIVFC
+208 
-215 RIKEGTV
+215 
-222 KVGTKIKMMATGAE
+222 
-236 DLVTEVG
+236 
-243 YFGAGQFI
+243 
-251 PCDELSAGMVGY
+251 
-263 ITASIKNVKDT
+263 
-274 RVGDTITDA
+274 ITDA

-301 QPKHQPADSVTEK
+301 QPKHQPANSVTEK

-328 WVLEKKVDGK
+328 WVLEKKVNGK

-395 FYTLQKA
+395 FYTIQKA
-402 MRWLKHSRSYL
+402 MRGLKHSRSYL

-456 ASFFKQCREKIE
+456 ASFFQQCREKIE

-490 PFKLPNHLRT
+490 PFKLPDHLRT

-581 SPVGMRY
+581 SPVGLRY

>member
-1 MSIDQSKIRNF
+1 MRQQLWDKTAIIFAVGIFLTFVAFDVIWCMDTTFASFSFFETYATK
-12 CIIAHIDHG
+12 IIA
-21 KSTLADRIIEK
+21 TLALV
-32 TGTLTSREMQAQ
+32 GVYALTRCRWAQ
-44 VLDNMDLE
+44 
-52 RERGITIKSQAVRI
+52 I
-66 IYQAKDGEEYI
+66 
-77 FNLIDTPGHVD
+77 
-88 FNYEVSRSLA
+88 
-98 ACDGAILVVDA
+98 VVM
-109 AQGVEAQTLANVY
+109 
-122 LALDHDLDVLPVIN
+122 ALLDVLLVANLMYFRTYYSAIPASSYLEAGNLADFKASVTDSLRWADIV
-136 KIDLPSARPEEVA
+136 LPLITIATAVMAFRYKTTKRQPLTAVLKWWAAPLAGFALLLTGVNLCKGGFHKSLRSVRQSAYICSA
-149 QEIED
+149 
-154 VIGIEAM
+154 
-161 DAPRISAK
+161 DAP
-169 TGLNIEEVL
+169 
-178 EQIVTK
+178 
-184 IPAPAG
+184 
-190 DPKAPL
+190 
-196 KALIFDA
+196 IFSVFGCIW
-203 LYDSY
+203 YD
-208 KGVIVFC
+208 
-215 RIKEGTV
+215 
-222 KVGTKIKMMATGAE
+222 
-236 DLVTEVG
+236 
-243 YFGAGQFI
+243 
-251 PCDELSAGMVGY
+251 
-263 ITASIKNVKDT
+263 
-274 RVGDTITDA
+274 ITDA

-290 KQAEIERWLAS
+290 KQVEIERWLAS

-402 MRWLKHSRSYL
+402 MRGLKHSRSYL

-456 ASFFKQCREKIE
+456 ASFFQQCREKIE

-490 PFKLPNHLRT
+490 PFKLPDHLRT

>member
-1 MSIDQSKIRNF
+1 MRQQLWDKTAIIFAVGIFLTFVAFDVIWCMDTTFASFSFFETYATK
-12 CIIAHIDHG
+12 IIA
-21 KSTLADRIIEK
+21 TLALA
-32 TGTLTSREMQAQ
+32 GVYALTRCRWAQ
-44 VLDNMDLE
+44 
-52 RERGITIKSQAVRI
+52 I
-66 IYQAKDGEEYI
+66 
-77 FNLIDTPGHVD
+77 
-88 FNYEVSRSLA
+88 
-98 ACDGAILVVDA
+98 VVM
-109 AQGVEAQTLANVY
+109 
-122 LALDHDLDVLPVIN
+122 ALLDVLLVANLMYFRTYYSAIPASSYLEAGNLADFKASVTDSLRWADIV
-136 KIDLPSARPEEVA
+136 LPLITIATAVMAFRYKTTKRQPLTAVLKWWAAPLAGFALLLTGVNLCKGGFHKSLRSVRQSAYLCSA
-149 QEIED
+149 
-154 VIGIEAM
+154 
-161 DAPRISAK
+161 DAP
-169 TGLNIEEVL
+169 
-178 EQIVTK
+178 
-184 IPAPAG
+184 
-190 DPKAPL
+190 
-196 KALIFDA
+196 IFSVFGCIW
-203 LYDSY
+203 YD
-208 KGVIVFC
+208 
-215 RIKEGTV
+215 
-222 KVGTKIKMMATGAE
+222 
-236 DLVTEVG
+236 
-243 YFGAGQFI
+243 
-251 PCDELSAGMVGY
+251 
-263 ITASIKNVKDT
+263 
-274 RVGDTITDA
+274 ITDA

-328 WVLEKKVDGK
+328 WVLEKEVDGK

-402 MRWLKHSRSYL
+402 MRGLKHSRSYL

-456 ASFFKQCREKIE
+456 ASFFQQCREKIE

-490 PFKLPNHLRT
+490 PFKLPDHLRT
-500 ITFPASIPEKAADYM
+500 ITLPASIPEKAADYM

-555 RQELVGN
+555 RQELVDN

-656 MLRYDWLKRLD
+656 MLRYDWLKRLN

>member
-1 MSIDQSKIRNF
+1 MRQQLWDKTAIIFAVGIFLTFVAFDVIWCMDTTFASFSFFETYATK
-12 CIIAHIDHG
+12 IIA
-21 KSTLADRIIEK
+21 TLALA
-32 TGTLTSREMQAQ
+32 GVYALTRCRWAQ
-44 VLDNMDLE
+44 
-52 RERGITIKSQAVRI
+52 I
-66 IYQAKDGEEYI
+66 
-77 FNLIDTPGHVD
+77 
-88 FNYEVSRSLA
+88 
-98 ACDGAILVVDA
+98 VVM
-109 AQGVEAQTLANVY
+109 
-122 LALDHDLDVLPVIN
+122 ALLDVLLVANLMYFRTYYSAIPASSYLEAGNLADFKASVTDSLRWADIV
-136 KIDLPSARPEEVA
+136 LPLISIATAVMAFRYKTTKRQPLTAVLKWWAAPLAGFALLLTGVNLCKGGFHKSLRSVRQSAYLCSA
-149 QEIED
+149 
-154 VIGIEAM
+154 
-161 DAPRISAK
+161 DAP
-169 TGLNIEEVL
+169 
-178 EQIVTK
+178 
-184 IPAPAG
+184 
-190 DPKAPL
+190 
-196 KALIFDA
+196 IFSVFGCIW
-203 LYDSY
+203 YD
-208 KGVIVFC
+208 
-215 RIKEGTV
+215 
-222 KVGTKIKMMATGAE
+222 
-236 DLVTEVG
+236 
-243 YFGAGQFI
+243 
-251 PCDELSAGMVGY
+251 
-263 ITASIKNVKDT
+263 
-274 RVGDTITDA
+274 ITDA

-328 WVLEKKVDGK
+328 WVLEKKVDSK

-402 MRWLKHSRSYL
+402 MRGLKHSRSYL

-490 PFKLPNHLRT
+490 PFKLPDHLRT

-562 PACRGLVSDKQLT
+562 PACHGLVSDKQLT

-608 AYRWHG
+608 TYRWHG

>member
-1 MSIDQSKIRNF
+1 MRQQLWDKTAIIFAVGIFLTFVAFDVIWCMDTTFASFSFFETYATK
-12 CIIAHIDHG
+12 IIA
-21 KSTLADRIIEK
+21 TLALA
-32 TGTLTSREMQAQ
+32 GVYALTRCRWAQ
-44 VLDNMDLE
+44 
-52 RERGITIKSQAVRI
+52 I
-66 IYQAKDGEEYI
+66 
-77 FNLIDTPGHVD
+77 
-88 FNYEVSRSLA
+88 
-98 ACDGAILVVDA
+98 VVM
-109 AQGVEAQTLANVY
+109 
-122 LALDHDLDVLPVIN
+122 ALLDVLLVANLMYFRTYYSAIPASSYLEAGNLADFKASVTDSLRWADIV
-136 KIDLPSARPEEVA
+136 LPLITIATAVMAFRYKATKRQPLTAVLKWWAAPLAGFALLLTGVNLCKGGFHKSLRSVRQSAYLCSA
-149 QEIED
+149 
-154 VIGIEAM
+154 
-161 DAPRISAK
+161 DAP
-169 TGLNIEEVL
+169 
-178 EQIVTK
+178 
-184 IPAPAG
+184 
-190 DPKAPL
+190 
-196 KALIFDA
+196 IFSVFGCIW
-203 LYDSY
+203 YD
-208 KGVIVFC
+208 
-215 RIKEGTV
+215 
-222 KVGTKIKMMATGAE
+222 
-236 DLVTEVG
+236 
-243 YFGAGQFI
+243 
-251 PCDELSAGMVGY
+251 
-263 ITASIKNVKDT
+263 
-274 RVGDTITDA
+274 ITDA

-402 MRWLKHSRSYL
+402 MRGLKHSRSYL

-456 ASFFKQCREKIE
+456 ASFFQQCREKIE

-490 PFKLPNHLRT
+490 PFKLPDHLRT

-523 AIGDFVAYLKTLP
+523 AIGDFVAYLKTLT

-632 MNVEGTGSDKEV
+632 MNVEGTRSDKEV

>member
-1 MSIDQSKIRNF
+1 MRQQLWDKTAIIFAVGIFLTFVAFDVIWCMDTTFASFSFFETYATK
-12 CIIAHIDHG
+12 IIA
-21 KSTLADRIIEK
+21 TLALA
-32 TGTLTSREMQAQ
+32 GVYALTRCRWAQ
-44 VLDNMDLE
+44 IMVM
-52 RERGITIKSQAVRI
+52 
-66 IYQAKDGEEYI
+66 
-77 FNLIDTPGHVD
+77 
-88 FNYEVSRSLA
+88 
-98 ACDGAILVVDA
+98 
-109 AQGVEAQTLANVY
+109 
-122 LALDHDLDVLPVIN
+122 ALLDVLLVANLMYFRTYYSAIPASSYLEAGNLADFKASVTDSLRWADIVLPLITIATAVIAFRYKTTKRQPLTAVLKWWAAPLAGFALLLTGVN
-136 KIDLPSARPEEVA
+136 LCKGGFHKSLRSVRQSAYLCSA
-149 QEIED
+149 
-154 VIGIEAM
+154 
-161 DAPRISAK
+161 DAP
-169 TGLNIEEVL
+169 
-178 EQIVTK
+178 
-184 IPAPAG
+184 
-190 DPKAPL
+190 
-196 KALIFDA
+196 IFSVFGCIW
-203 LYDSY
+203 YD
-208 KGVIVFC
+208 
-215 RIKEGTV
+215 
-222 KVGTKIKMMATGAE
+222 
-236 DLVTEVG
+236 
-243 YFGAGQFI
+243 
-251 PCDELSAGMVGY
+251 
-263 ITASIKNVKDT
+263 
-274 RVGDTITDA
+274 ITDA

-290 KQAEIERWLAS
+290 KQVEIERWLAS

-402 MRWLKHSRSYL
+402 MRGLKHSRSYL

-456 ASFFKQCREKIE
+456 ASFFQQCREKIE

-490 PFKLPNHLRT
+490 PFKLPDHLRT

-632 MNVEGTGSDKEV
+632 MNVEGSGSDKEV

>member
-1 MSIDQSKIRNF
+1 MRQQLWDKTAIIFAVGIFLTFVAFDVIWCMDTTFASFSFFETYATK
-12 CIIAHIDHG
+12 IIA
-21 KSTLADRIIEK
+21 TLALA
-32 TGTLTSREMQAQ
+32 GVYALTRCRWAQ
-44 VLDNMDLE
+44 
-52 RERGITIKSQAVRI
+52 I
-66 IYQAKDGEEYI
+66 
-77 FNLIDTPGHVD
+77 
-88 FNYEVSRSLA
+88 
-98 ACDGAILVVDA
+98 VVM
-109 AQGVEAQTLANVY
+109 
-122 LALDHDLDVLPVIN
+122 ALLDVLLVANLMYFRTYYSAIPASSYLEAGNLADFKASVTDSLRWADIV
-136 KIDLPSARPEEVA
+136 LPLITIATAVMAFRYKTTKRQPLTAVLKWWAAPLAGFALLLTGVNLCKGGFHKSLRSVRQSAYLCSA
-149 QEIED
+149 
-154 VIGIEAM
+154 
-161 DAPRISAK
+161 DAP
-169 TGLNIEEVL
+169 
-178 EQIVTK
+178 
-184 IPAPAG
+184 
-190 DPKAPL
+190 
-196 KALIFDA
+196 IFSVFGCIW
-203 LYDSY
+203 YD
-208 KGVIVFC
+208 
-215 RIKEGTV
+215 
-222 KVGTKIKMMATGAE
+222 
-236 DLVTEVG
+236 
-243 YFGAGQFI
+243 
-251 PCDELSAGMVGY
+251 
-263 ITASIKNVKDT
+263 
-274 RVGDTITDA
+274 ITDA

-402 MRWLKHSRSYL
+402 MRGLKHSRSYL

-456 ASFFKQCREKIE
+456 ASFFQQCREKIE
-468 RGEVWKPGE
+468 RGEGVWKPGE

-490 PFKLPNHLRT
+490 PFKLPDHLRT

-562 PACRGLVSDKQLT
+562 PACRRLVSDKQLT

>member
-1 MSIDQSKIRNF
+1 MRQQLWDKTAIVFAVGIFLTFVAFDVIWCMDTTFASFSFFETYATK
-12 CIIAHIDHG
+12 IIA
-21 KSTLADRIIEK
+21 TLALA
-32 TGTLTSREMQAQ
+32 GVYALTRCRWAQ
-44 VLDNMDLE
+44 
-52 RERGITIKSQAVRI
+52 I
-66 IYQAKDGEEYI
+66 
-77 FNLIDTPGHVD
+77 
-88 FNYEVSRSLA
+88 
-98 ACDGAILVVDA
+98 VVM
-109 AQGVEAQTLANVY
+109 
-122 LALDHDLDVLPVIN
+122 ALLDVLLVANLMYFRTYYSAIPASSYLEAGNLADFKASVTDSLRWADIV
-136 KIDLPSARPEEVA
+136 LPLISIATAVMAFRYKTTKRQPLTAVLKWWAAPLAGFALLLTGVNLCKGGFHKSLRSVRQSAYLCSA
-149 QEIED
+149 
-154 VIGIEAM
+154 
-161 DAPRISAK
+161 DAP
-169 TGLNIEEVL
+169 
-178 EQIVTK
+178 
-184 IPAPAG
+184 
-190 DPKAPL
+190 
-196 KALIFDA
+196 IFSVFGCIW
-203 LYDSY
+203 YD
-208 KGVIVFC
+208 
-215 RIKEGTV
+215 
-222 KVGTKIKMMATGAE
+222 
-236 DLVTEVG
+236 
-243 YFGAGQFI
+243 
-251 PCDELSAGMVGY
+251 
-263 ITASIKNVKDT
+263 
-274 RVGDTITDA
+274 ITDA

-402 MRWLKHSRSYL
+402 MRELKHSRSYL

-456 ASFFKQCREKIE
+456 ASFFQQCREKIE

-490 PFKLPNHLRT
+490 PFKLPDHLRT

-562 PACRGLVSDKQLT
+562 PACHGLVSDKQLT

-608 AYRWHG
+608 TYRWHG

-644 ERLKEAHTVSDY
+644 ERLKEAHSVSDY